1 MHDDQ
6 DDNLSIKI
14 GHSIIQRGEKFRGY
28 LKVAEGSTHDISL
41 PYIVVNGVKEGPKL
55 CVLGGVHP
63 LEYAGIEG
71 VLKVANTVDPK
82 DVKGTLFL
90 LPVVNT
96 DGFHAK
102 AAFNNPIDYVN
113 QNRVYPGD
121 PKGTMSRRVA
131 HLVFN
136 EFVSKSEFLID
147 SHGGDHTEDI
157 NRYVIIA
164 NTNDE
169 KLKKNMIDMASC
181 YDSHFTQTTNIVGSS
196 KEAMTKY
203 GIPCITPETGTPYPV
218 KPNDIAWHSDGI
230 INVMKLLGM
239 IEGKP
244 KLKKQ
249 PLNPEIHKVVAEHGG
264 LWIQRIDAG
273 THVKKGEVLGEVVS
287 LIGET
292 LEKFEASCD
301 GVICA
306 SRTCVTVNQGDV
318 VAQIADI

>member
-1 MHDDQ
+1 M
-6 DDNLSIKI
+6 SVKI
-14 GHSIIQRGEKFRGY
+14 GNSIIRRGEKLRGH
-28 LKVAEGSTHDISL
+28 LKVAEASTHDVTL
-41 PYIVVNGVKEGPKL
+41 PYIVVNGAKAGPRL

-63 LEYAGIEG
+63 LEYAGTQG
-71 VLKVANTVDPK
+71 VLKVANEVDPK
-82 DVKGTLFL
+82 TMKGTLFL

-136 EFVSKSEFLID
+136 EFVSKSGYLID
-147 SHGGDHTEDI
+147 SHGGDLTEDI
-157 NRYVIIA
+157 SKYVIIA
-164 NTNDE
+164 NTKDE
-169 KLKKNMIDMASC
+169 KLRKTMIDMASC
-181 YDSHFTQTTNIVGSS
+181 YDSFFTQTTNIVGSS

-218 KPNDIAWHSDGI
+218 KVDDVNWHYNGI
-230 INVMKLLGM
+230 MNVMKLLGM
-239 IEGKP
+239 MDGAP

-249 PLNPEIHKVVAEHGG
+249 PLDPEVQKVVAEHGG

-273 THVKKGEVLGEVVS
+273 SHVKKGDILGEVVS
-287 LIGET
+287 LVGET
-292 LEKFEASCD
+292 LETLEAPCPGIIST
-301 GVICA
+301 

-318 VAQIADI
+318 LAQIAKV

>member
-1 MHDDQ
+1 M
-6 DDNLSIKI
+6 SVKI
-14 GHSIIQRGEKFRGY
+14 GSSIIRRGEKLRGH
-28 LKVAEGSTHDISL
+28 LKVAEASTHDVTL
-41 PYIVVNGVKEGPKL
+41 PYIVVNGTQAGPRL

-63 LEYAGIEG
+63 LEYAGTQG
-71 VLKVANTVDPK
+71 VLKVANEVDPK
-82 DVKGTLFL
+82 TMKGTLFL

-136 EFVSKSEFLID
+136 EFVSKSGYLID
-147 SHGGDHTEDI
+147 SHGGDLTEDI
-157 NRYVIIA
+157 SKYVIIA
-164 NTNDE
+164 NTKDE
-169 KLKKNMIDMASC
+169 KLRKTMIDMASC
-181 YDSHFTQTTNIVGSS
+181 YDSFFIQTTNIVGSS

-218 KPNDIAWHSDGI
+218 KVDDVNWHYNGI
-230 INVMKLLGM
+230 MNVMKLLGM
-239 IEGKP
+239 MEGTP

-249 PLNPEIHKVVAEHGG
+249 SLDPEVQKVVAEHGG

-273 THVKKGEVLGEVVS
+273 SHVKKGDILGEVIS
-287 LIGET
+287 LVGET
-292 LEKFEASCD
+292 LETLEAPCP
-301 GVICA
+301 GVIST
-306 SRTCVTVNQGDV
+306 SRTYVTVNQGDV
-318 VAQIADI
+318 LAQIAQV